1 MTEVEVKALLDEILN
16 LEKAN
21 PSPKMPPYRPAYVD
35 SIEQR
40 DAIKIHADPKVFPE
54 KLFKNRAPN
63 QDLEQKK
70 YVRDNYK
77 NTTSQ
82 VFNDYL
88 TTIGRAFIDSN
99 WQLIP
104 REGSDELMEYLSND
118 LPKYGSVETFIKG
131 ILPSI
136 KTQDANGVLAVMP
149 HGFEMVDRDGELV
162 LNDQARF
169 EPTIFYY
176 PSERVLKFEAGKMA
190 LCVSAEKSIVEYG
203 GKMIKEGRIMFLYT
217 PETIWKIEQIGKK
230 VDNSYAISEY
240 FAHGEDVLPAIQLKG
255 IPIITPDGSIYW
267 VSPFYYAVALLD
279 LALTNRNYLQLSIAN
294 SAFPF
299 RIMKG
304 TRCEF
309 KDDEHICR
317 DGHLISALDGYDKG
331 LCRSCKGTGVNAPVS
346 PMGTLFWTDKDR
358 FDPNG
363 NASSYPLVEY
373 VEPSTANMEF
383 VRKQVEIDTNEA
395 RTTIHLQP
403 VTPDVTAPDR
413 TATGEIINQQGQ
425 FLLVKDVS
433 EQMFD
438 AFDFINHRIAFQRYD
453 NADLAPTLVYPQ
465 TFDFRTEADI
475 WAQIKA
481 AREADAP
488 PFIIHTLFVQ
498 LIHNMLSS
506 DIDAQAVLELM
517 SNADRL
523 FSLSATEIA
532 MRKASN
538 SIEPWQVTLHDSGVQ
553 LVAELIEA
561 DQSFLNKEMPEKIAA
576 LVDAAKNATFTPQTN
591 LIDSI
596 LNG

>member
-1 MTEVEVKALLDEILN
+1 MNEVEVKALLDEIL
-16 LEKAN
+16 LIEKAN
-21 PSPKMPPYRPAYVD
+21 PSPKLPPYRPNYVD
-35 SIEQR
+35 AIEQR
-40 DAIKIHADPKVFPE
+40 DAIKVHADPRVFPE
-54 KLFKNRAPN
+54 KLFRNRAPN
-63 QDLEQKK
+63 QDEDQQR
-70 YVRDNYK
+70 YVKANYK

-88 TTIGRAFIDSN
+88 TVIGRAFIDSN

-104 REGSDELMEYLSND
+104 KEGSEELMLYITEY
-118 LPKYGSVETFIKG
+118 LPKYGSVETFIKA

-136 KTQDANGVLAVMP
+136 KTQDANGVIAVMP
-149 HGFEMVDRDGELV
+149 HAFATINVDGEVKLD
-162 LNDQARF
+162 DQARF

-176 PSERVLKFEAGKMA
+176 PTERVLMFEAGKLA
-190 LCVSAEKSIVEYG
+190 LCVSAEKSVVEFG
-203 GKMIKEGRIMFLYT
+203 GKSVKDGRILFLYT
-217 PETIWKIEQIGKK
+217 PETIWKIEQVGKK
-230 VDNSYAISEY
+230 VDNTYAISEY
-240 FAHGEDVLPAIQLKG
+240 FAHGEGVLPAVQLKG
-255 IPIITPDGSIYW
+255 IPIITADGAIYW

-304 TRCEF
+304 NPCQFEN
-309 KDDEHICR
+309 
-317 DGHLISALDGYDKG
+317 DKG
-331 LCRSCKGTGVNAPVS
+331 KCEDGRMFSKMDHLDIGTCPSCKGTGAMSSVS
-346 PMGTLFWTDKDR
+346 PMGTLFWTSKGR
-358 FDPNG
+358 FDPDSPN
-363 NASSYPLVEY
+363 NYPLVEY
-373 VEPSTANMEF
+373 VEPSTDNMEF

-403 VTPDVTAPDR
+403 VTAEVTNPDS

-425 FLLVKDVS
+425 FSLVKDVS

-475 WAQIKA
+475 WAQLKA

-517 SNADRL
+517 ANADRL

-532 MRKASN
+532 MRKAAN
-538 SIEPWQVTLHDSGVQ
+538 SIEPWQITLHDSGAQ
-553 LVAELIEA
+553 LVHELIA
-561 DQSFLNKEMPEKIAA
+561 NDSTFLQKEMADKIAA
-576 LVDAAKNATFTPQTN
+576 LEYAARIATFTPTTTVFN
-591 LIDSI
+591 